1 MLQSFNQ
8 AFSKLFKKLSSWL
21 DLFITGLP
29 NAILAILVMI
39 TAIWMSNNIKQKLQ
53 NLMQRFS
60 TDKSVNNL
68 VASSGS
74 ILVVLISLFIALNI
88 MNLDQALTSLLTTA
102 GIAGLAVGM
111 ALQDPLMNT
120 FSGIMMSMR
129 KFYNIGDWIRTNGY
143 EGQIRKI
150 NLRWTELQKPSG
162 ERIVLPNKVI
172 VSNPLENYS
181 IAGRRRVEL
190 ECGVGYESNLIQVQ
204 NISKQAILDRFDYL
218 DDLDQVEFFYTS
230 FADSSINFVI
240 RFWIR
245 TKSLVEYKDA
255 KSNALIAIKQAFD
268 ESNINIPFPI
278 RTIDLSLVGNQMPQ
292 ITKHTQT
299 LAQRKSPEPK
309 QRQPGK
315 AKLELQEDQTN

>member
-1 MLQSFNQ
+1 MLQSFNE
-8 AFSKLFKKLSSWL
+8 AFNKLFEKLSSWL

-29 NAILAILVMI
+29 NAILAILVMVA
-39 TAIWMSNNIKQKLQ
+39 AIWMSNNIKRKLLS
-53 NLMQRFS
+53 LMQRFS
-60 TDKSVNNL
+60 SDKSVNSL

-74 ILVVLISLFIALNI
+74 VLVVLISLFIALNI

-162 ERIVLPNKVI
+162 ERIVLPNKII

-190 ECGVGYESNLIQVQ
+190 DCGVAYESDLSRVQ
-204 NISKQAILDRFDYL
+204 RIAKQAVLDRFSYL
-218 DDLDQVEFFYTS
+218 NNLDQVEFFYTS

-240 RFWIR
+240 RFWMQ
-245 TKSLVEYKDA
+245 TKSLIEYKAA
-255 KSNALIAIKQAFD
+255 KSQALMAIKEAFD
-268 ESNINIPFPI
+268 KNEINIPFPI
-278 RTIDLSLVGNQMPQ
+278 RTIDLSLVGDQMPQ
-292 ITKHTQT
+292 ITKHTQA
-299 LAQRKSPEPK
+299 LAQRKAAETK
-309 QRQPGK
+309 QKQPGK
-315 AKLELQEDQTN
+315 AKLEFQEDQVN

>member
-1 MLQSFNQ
+1 MLQSFNE
-8 AFSKLFKKLSSWL
+8 AFNKLLSKLSSWL

-29 NAILAILVMI
+29 NAILAILVMV
-39 TAIWMSNNIKQKLQ
+39 TAIWMSNNIKQKLLS
-53 NLMQRFS
+53 LMQRFS
-60 TDKSVNNL
+60 SDKSVNSL

-74 ILVVLISLFIALNI
+74 VLVVLISLFIALNI

-190 ECGVGYESNLIQVQ
+190 DCGVAYDSDLNRVQ
-204 NISKQAILDRFDYL
+204 RIAKQAVLDRFSYL
-218 DDLDQVEFFYTS
+218 DNLDQVEFFYTS

-240 RFWIR
+240 RFWMQ
-245 TKSLVEYKDA
+245 TKSLVEYKAA
-255 KSNALIAIKQAFD
+255 KSQALMAIKEAFD
-268 ESNINIPFPI
+268 TNEINIPFPI
-278 RTIDLSLVGNQMPQ
+278 RTIDLSMVGDQMPQ

-299 LAQRKSPEPK
+299 LAQRKAPENK

-315 AKLELQEDQTN
+315 AKLEFQEDQVN